1 MTLSFVLYLIFFLLQ
16 YLLIINEGFFTTR
29 CKSHYETRAFLLEMK
44 KKSKWY
50 VNSIDFFFF
59 LQFVPD
65 CICFALWL
73 HLILFNTK
81 NMVFRGES
89 KGTEEMQCKPNSIHE
104 VRRSVLYF

>member
-1 MTLSFVLYLIFFLLQ
+1 MVRQFY
-16 YLLIINEGFFTTR
+16 N
-29 CKSHYETRAFLLEMK
+29 
-44 KKSKWY
+44 
-50 VNSIDFFFF
+50 FFFV
-59 LQFVPD
+59 QFVPD